1 LPLNLWIQSQSYNL
15 LKHLDAYLALLLHMP
30 EYSDNELVELFRNA
44 DKKHYAFNLLVRKY
58 QEKVYYFVRRLV
70 MDHDDTDD
78 VVQNIFIKVWNNL
91 GSFREDSKLFT
102 WLYRIAVNESM
113 SFLKSKQLRSYLSLS
128 SPEAMM
134 VKALHDDNYFDGP
147 EIQRRLSEAIIRLP
161 KKQQLVFNMRYYDDL
176 SYDEMSE
183 ILGTSVG
190 ALKASYHFAVKK
202 IEDFV
207 TAN

>member
-1 LPLNLWIQSQSYNL
+1 
-15 LKHLDAYLALLLHMP
+15 MP
-30 EYSDNELVELFRNA
+30 EFTDIELVELFRDA
-44 DKKHYAFNLLVRKY
+44 ERKHYAFNLLVRKF
-58 QEKVYYFVRRLV
+58 QERVYYFVRRIV
-70 MDHDDTDD
+70 VDHDDADD

-91 GSFREDSKLFT
+91 DSFREDSKLFT
-102 WLYRIAVNESM
+102 WLYRIAVNESL

-134 VKALHDDNYFDGP
+134 VKNLSDDHFFDGS
-147 EIQRRLSEAIIRLP
+147 EIQRRLAKAIIRLP
-161 KKQQLVFNMRYYDDL
+161 KKQQIVFNMRYYDDL

-207 TAN
+207 TEN

>member
-1 LPLNLWIQSQSYNL
+1 
-15 LKHLDAYLALLLHMP
+15 MP
-30 EYSDNELVELFRNA
+30 EYSDIELVELFRDA
-44 DKKHYAFNLLVRKY
+44 DKKHYAFNLLVRKH
-58 QEKVYYFVRRLV
+58 QENIYYFVRRMV
-70 MDHDDTDD
+70 IDHDDADD

-91 GSFREDSKLFT
+91 DSFREDSKLFT
-102 WLYRIAVNESM
+102 WLYRIAVNESL

-128 SPEAMM
+128 SPDAMM
-134 VKALHDDNYFDGP
+134 VKSLQSDPYFNGN
-147 EIQRRLSEAIIRLP
+147 EIQKRLSEAIIRLP

>member
-1 LPLNLWIQSQSYNL
+1 
-15 LKHLDAYLALLLHMP
+15 MP
-30 EYSDNELVELFRNA
+30 EYSDIELVELFRDT

-58 QEKVYYFVRRLV
+58 REKVYYFVRRMV
-70 MDHDDTDD
+70 VDHDDSDD

-91 GSFREDSKLFT
+91 ESFREDSKLFT
-102 WLYRIAVNESM
+102 WLYRIAVNESL

-134 VKALHDDNYFDGP
+134 VKSLRDDPFFDGQ
-147 EIQRRLSEAIIRLP
+147 EIQKRLREAIIRLP
-161 KKQQLVFNMRYYDDL
+161 KKQQLVFNMRYYDEL

-190 ALKASYHFAVKK
+190 ALKASYHFATKK

-207 TAN
+207 TSN